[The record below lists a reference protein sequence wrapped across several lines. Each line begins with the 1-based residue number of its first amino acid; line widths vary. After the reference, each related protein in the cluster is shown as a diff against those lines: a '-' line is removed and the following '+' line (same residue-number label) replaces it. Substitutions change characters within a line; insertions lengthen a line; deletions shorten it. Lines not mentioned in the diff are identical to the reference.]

1 MPTTLDN
8 TLLGQERILRRG
20 SGEGPFPTYSKVPTL
35 PGVVEEK
42 PPGRRQRTR
51 GRGRGASSGAMAAAG
66 SPPAGD
72 SASARGVIARVS
84 NSLAGAGIAVS
95 TPGLGGKGPVPSPL
109 APAGLGARSATSGQ
123 TAAGST
129 YFDFQALIS
138 GEVSG
143 TKIVGGKRHAA
154 TLPAGIQKT
163 RLEKE
168 VVCAEYC
175 LKLSKADTLPLNV
188 LQAAIE
194 QVRKLCRVPMNV
206 LCVCSKKFCEN
217 LVAREMYAEA
227 AKSMRVWSLPGET
240 WTEQNPHLGALAPKC
255 VEQPNLDL
263 YCYTFRAC
271 FCNDKVLAL
280 FAEPLDGK
288 DLGAP
293 YKLCEA
299 TLCEME
305 KVYALDDT
313 LISVLPDE
321 FVSMSDE
328 ICKIA
333 RAVVA
338 VSSPVPGYLGSSY
351 KDARDI
357 LADSG
362 EQGTE
367 ETDITVFTDAMR
379 TMISKNSGW
388 RARVSSYWTLG
399 QEDATVALP
408 FAQVLSEVSDTGVA
422 PGVVSEVPRPDVRP
436 APRHRPGEGHVGRAG
451 QRGGAGGVDSEQD
464 DRGGRGRQAAQ
475 GAELH
480 GRRHGPHPGAPDL
493 QGQARAYEEHPVGQD
508 GDLTMVLD
516 VGVDMLT
523 SAMSLQKLL
532 KTNHDVPDDMAH
544 VKALIEYAETTYQ
557 AHEEEVRTCC
567 TEARR
572 SCMVDMNQKK
582 MRLEKVAGGRS
593 DGTHWREGLACD
605 AKLGTDEFNAA
616 LRILEQLYMSSIQKR
631 SAELRDVVRV
641 MSAGSSIGSPGLSY
655 DISELSYH
663 VGKLRC
669 MQRRRTH
676 IACQTSL
683 WALGCR
689 LIRAQ
694 LHTTYF

>member
-1 MPTTLDN
+1 M
-8 TLLGQERILRRG
+8 
-20 SGEGPFPTYSKVPTL
+20 
-35 PGVVEEK
+35 
-42 PPGRRQRTR
+42 
-51 GRGRGASSGAMAAAG
+51 
-66 SPPAGD
+66 
-72 SASARGVIARVS
+72 
-84 NSLAGAGIAVS
+84 AGAGIAVS

-194 QVRKLCRVPMNV
+194 QVRKLCRVDVPMNV

-217 LVAREMYAEA
+217 LVAREMYTEA
-227 AKSMRVWSLPGET
+227 AKSMRVWSLLGET

-263 YCYTFRAC
+263 FCYTFRAC

-321 FVSMSDE
+321 FASVSDE

-422 PGVVSEVPRPDVRP
+422 PGVVSEVVDC
-436 APRHRPGEGHVGRAG
+436 RHDAYYYYY
-451 QRGGAGGVDSEQD
+451 
-464 DRGGRGRQAAQ
+464 AA
-475 GAELH
+475 
-480 GRRHGPHPGAPDL
+480 RC
-493 QGQARAYEEHPVGQD
+493 
-508 GDLTMVLD
+508 
-516 VGVDMLT
+516 
-523 SAMSLQKLL
+523 
-532 KTNHDVPDDMAH
+532 MAFH
-544 VKALIEYAETTYQ
+544 KPTKVAETSPRKGGKRMTGSFSL
-557 AHEEEVRTCC
+557 AFRVCVLCVHTFLAGRI
-567 TEARR
+567 ALL
-572 SCMVDMNQKK
+572 SSSP
-582 MRLEKVAGGRS
+582 RLQPG
-593 DGTHWREGLACD
+593 C
-605 AKLGTDEFNAA
+605 
-616 LRILEQLYMSSIQKR
+616 
-631 SAELRDVVRV
+631 
-641 MSAGSSIGSPGLSY
+641 SP
-655 DISELSYH
+655 H
-663 VGKLRC
+663 
-669 MQRRRTH
+669 
-676 IACQTSL
+676 A
-683 WALGCR
+683 
-689 LIRAQ
+689 
-694 LHTTYF
+694 